1 MRYELQKISFSEN
14 FASILRK
21 IATLFKREKLEKQG
35 HRASFNRYIYD
46 VGAEFL
52 KKNGVLKCKK

>member
-1 MRYELQKISFSEN
+1 MLYELQKISFSKH

-21 IATLFKREKLEKQG
+21 IATLFKHKKLEKQG
-35 HRASFNRYIYD
+35 HRVSFNRYIYD

-52 KKNGVLKCKK
+52 KKVSF